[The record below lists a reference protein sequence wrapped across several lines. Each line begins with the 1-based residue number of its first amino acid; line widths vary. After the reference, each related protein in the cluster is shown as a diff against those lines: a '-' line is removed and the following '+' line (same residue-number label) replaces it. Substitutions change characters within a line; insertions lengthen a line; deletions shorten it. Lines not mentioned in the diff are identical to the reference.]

1 MAAGGRGK
9 EPTLTSPHCLKPTAQ
24 GILSTRTRSKREDGW
39 GVANLRECS
48 RWGLYLRGAALNSK
62 STRCQASQA
71 QIARRDFLN
80 GMAWVAGAAMIPK
93 AVGISLDPGPDLS
106 AEEYFLAQGITP
118 SDPRYY
124 PPALTGMRGSHPGS
138 FEIGHALRDGRR
150 WDNAEAVIDTGEHYD
165 LVVAGAGISGLS
177 AAYFFRKLHGPQSK
191 VLVLD
196 NHDDFGG
203 HAKRNEFSAG
213 GRTVIGCGG
222 TLAIEELQ
230 LYTPEVMGL
239 LRELGI
245 EIRRF
250 EKYYDQDFRRAHGL
264 KIGCFFDKSAFGV
277 DKLCRQQTDSVYW
290 LDTHFDPK
298 EIEAFISQAPLAP
311 QAQRDLRQLYFSKND
326 YLPGKTHAEKLELL
340 KRVSLKVFLEQYA
353 KVHPDVVKYYQQIT
367 HGWLGV
373 GIDAAAA
380 LDNLWFI
387 PPAVTESLGLQA
399 EAAGELS
406 GQPYIYH
413 FPDGNASIARLL
425 VRSLVPGAAPGST
438 MEDIVTAR
446 MKYPTLDVAESKV
459 RIRLNSTVVRVRHIG
474 DTSTAKNVAI
484 SYVDNGKAYRV
495 RADKVILACWNA
507 VIPYM
512 CTEMPQAQREG
523 LAYGVK
529 APEVYT
535 NVLLRDWSALKN
547 LGVGSVY
554 CPASYFSEVDMDYP
568 VSIGDYHYPHAPEE
582 PCVLRLERA
591 PCKPGLP
598 TNEQHRIGRAELFT
612 TSFSTF
618 EHHVRD
624 QLGRMFGAG
633 GLDPERD
640 ILGITVNRWP
650 HGYAYSYSTL
660 YDPEWPKGQAPH
672 IIGRQRFGRVAI
684 ANADSGAEA
693 ETSVAIAQ
701 ALRACREVLA
711 LSA

>member
-1 MAAGGRGK
+1 LKNKWTGRV
-9 EPTLTSPHCLKPTAQ
+9 S
-24 GILSTRTRSKREDGW
+24 
-39 GVANLRECS
+39 
-48 RWGLYLRGAALNSK
+48 
-62 STRCQASQA
+62 SQA

-80 GMAWVAGAAMIPK
+80 GMAWVAGAAIVPK
-93 AVGISLDPGPDLS
+93 ALGMNLDPGADLS
-106 AEEYFLAQGITP
+106 TEEYFLAQGIAP

-138 FEIGHALRDGRR
+138 FEIAHALRDGTR
-150 WDNAEAVIDTGEHYD
+150 WHNAETFIDTGEHYD
-165 LVVAGAGISGLS
+165 LVIAGAGISGLS

-191 VLVLD
+191 ILVLD

-203 HAKRNEFSAG
+203 HAKRNEFSAN
-213 GRTVIGCGG
+213 GRTVLGCGG

-230 LYTPEVMGL
+230 LYTPEVKGL
-239 LRELGI
+239 LSELGI
-245 EIRRF
+245 EIQRF
-250 EKYYDQDFRRAHGL
+250 QRYYDQDFRKRHGL
-264 KIGCFFDKSAFGV
+264 KIACFFDKSVFGV
-277 DKLCRQQTDSVYW
+277 DKLCPQQTDSVYW
-290 LDTHFDPK
+290 FDAHFDPK

-311 QAQRDLRQLYFSKND
+311 NAQRDLRQLYFRKVD
-326 YLPGKTHAEKLELL
+326 YLPGRTHAEKIELL
-340 KRVSLKVFLEQYA
+340 KRISLKAFLEQYA

-367 HGWLGV
+367 HGWLAV

-380 LDNLWFI
+380 LDNLWFL
-387 PPAVTESLGLQA
+387 PPAVTEGLGLQA

-446 MKYPTLDVAESKV
+446 MRYAALDRAESKV

-474 DTSTAKNVAI
+474 DPSTAKNVAV
-484 SYVDNGKAYRV
+484 SYVNNGKPYRV
-495 RADKVILACWNA
+495 HADRVILACWNM

-512 CTEMPQAQREG
+512 CPEMPQAQRAG
-523 LAYGVK
+523 LAFGVK
-529 APEVYT
+529 APLVYT

-547 LGVGSVY
+547 LGVGAVY

-568 VSIGDYHYPHAPEE
+568 VSIGEYHYARAPEE
-582 PCVLRLERA
+582 PCVLRLERT

-598 TNEQHRIGRAELFT
+598 IKEQHRTGRAELFT
-612 TSFSTF
+612 TSFATF
-618 EHHVRD
+618 EHHIRD

-633 GLDPERD
+633 SLDPEKD
-640 ILGITVNRWP
+640 ILAITVNRWP

-660 YDPEWPKGQAPH
+660 SDPEWPEGRAPH
-672 IIGRQRFGRVAI
+672 IVGRQLFGRVAI

-701 ALRACREVLA
+701 ALRACRDVLKA
-711 LSA
+711 S

>member
-1 MAAGGRGK
+1 M
-9 EPTLTSPHCLKPTAQ
+9 
-24 GILSTRTRSKREDGW
+24 DG
-39 GVANLRECS
+39 GVAESSTLR
-48 RWGLYLRGAALNSK
+48 GLYLRGVALNNK
-62 STRCQASQA
+62 STRCLASQA

-93 AVGISLDPGPDLS
+93 AVGIALDSGADLS

-138 FEIGHALRDGRR
+138 FEIGHALRDGTR
-150 WDNAEAVIDTGEHYD
+150 WDNAAVIDPGEHYD
-165 LVVAGAGISGLS
+165 LVIAGAGISGLS
-177 AAYFFRKLHGPQSK
+177 AAYFFRKLHGLQSK
-191 VLVLD
+191 ILVLD

-203 HAKRNEFSAG
+203 HAKRNEFRAD

-245 EIRRF
+245 EIQRF
-250 EKYYDQDFRRAHGL
+250 EKYYDRDFRKTHGL
-264 KIGCFFDKSAFGV
+264 KNACFFDKSVFGV
-277 DKLCRQQTDSVYW
+277 DKLCPQQTDSVYW
-290 LDTHFDPK
+290 LDTQFDPK
-298 EIEAFISQAPLAP
+298 EIEAFISQTPLAP
-311 QAQRDLRQLYFSKND
+311 EAQEDLRQLYFSKID
-326 YLPGKTHAEKLELL
+326 YLAGKTHAEKIELL
-340 KRVSLKVFLEQYA
+340 KRVSLKAFLEQYA

-387 PPAVTESLGLQA
+387 PPAVTEGLGLQA

-446 MKYPTLDVAESKV
+446 MRYAALDQAESKV

-474 DTSTAKNVAI
+474 DPSKAKSVAV
-484 SYVDNGKAYRV
+484 SYINHGKTYLV
-495 RADKVILACWNA
+495 RADKVILACWNM

-512 CTEMPQAQREG
+512 CPEMSQAQREG
-523 LAYGVK
+523 LSYGVK

-547 LGVGSVY
+547 LGVGAVY

-568 VSIGDYHYPHAPEE
+568 VSIGDYQYSRTPKE
-582 PCVLRLERA
+582 PCLLRLERA

-598 TNEQHRIGRAELFT
+598 TKEQHRIGRAELFT
-612 TSFSTF
+612 TSFATF

-633 GLDPERD
+633 GLDPEKD
-640 ILGITVNRWP
+640 ILAITVNRWP

-660 YDPEWPKGQAPH
+660 FDPEWPKGRAPH
-672 IIGRQRFGRVAI
+672 VVGRQRFGRVAI
-684 ANADSGAEA
+684 ANADSGAYA
-693 ETSVAIAQ
+693 ETSVAIAE
-701 ALRACREVLA
+701 ALRACRDVLEV
-711 LSA
+711 SS

>member
-1 MAAGGRGK
+1 
-9 EPTLTSPHCLKPTAQ
+9 
-24 GILSTRTRSKREDGW
+24 
-39 GVANLRECS
+39 
-48 RWGLYLRGAALNSK
+48 LRGTGLNNK
-62 STRCQASQA
+62 STRHIGSQA

-80 GMAWVAGAAMIPK
+80 GMAWAAGAAMLPK
-93 AVGISLDPGPDLS
+93 ALAMTLDSGPDPS
-106 AEEYFLAQGITP
+106 AEEYFLAQGIAP

-138 FEIGHALRDGRR
+138 FEIGHALRDGTR
-150 WDNAEAVIDTGEHYD
+150 WDNADTVTDTGEHYD
-165 LVVAGAGISGLS
+165 LVIAGAGISGL
-177 AAYFFRKLHGPQSK
+177 AAAHFFRKLHGPDSK
-191 VLVLD
+191 ILVLD

-203 HAKRNEFSAG
+203 HAKRNEFSAR
-213 GRTVIGCGG
+213 GRTVLGCGG
-222 TLAIEELQ
+222 TLAIEELK
-230 LYTPEVMGL
+230 LYTPEAMGL

-245 EIRRF
+245 EIQRF

-264 KIGCFFDKSAFGV
+264 KTACFFDRNVFGV
-277 DKLCRQQTDSVYW
+277 DKLCPQQTDSVYW

-311 QAQRDLRQLYFSKND
+311 EARRALGQLYFSKID
-326 YLPGKTHAEKLELL
+326 YLHGKTHAEKIELL
-340 KRVSLKVFLEQYA
+340 KRVSLKTFLEQYA
-353 KVHPDVVKYYQQIT
+353 KVHPDVVNYYQQIT

-387 PPAVTESLGLQA
+387 PPAVTEGLGLQT

-425 VRSLVPGAAPGST
+425 VRSLVPGAAAGST

-446 MKYPTLDVAESKV
+446 MRYAALDRAQSKV

-474 DTSTAKNVAI
+474 DPSTAKNVDV
-484 SYVDNGKAYRV
+484 SYINNGKAYRV
-495 RADKVILACWNA
+495 RADRVILACWNM

-512 CTEMPQAQREG
+512 CPEMPQAQREG

-529 APEVYT
+529 APLVYT
-535 NVLLRDWSALKN
+535 NVLLRSWSALKN
-547 LGVGSVY
+547 LGVGAVY

-568 VSIGDYHYPHAPEE
+568 VSIGDYRYPRTPEE

-598 TNEQHRIGRAELFT
+598 TKEQHRIGRAELFT
-612 TSFSTF
+612 TSFATF

-633 GLDPERD
+633 GLDPGKD
-640 ILGITVNRWP
+640 ILAITVNRWP

-660 YDPEWPKGQAPH
+660 VDPEWPEGKEPH
-672 IIGRQRFGRVAI
+672 VVGRQRFGRVAI
-684 ANADSGAEA
+684 ANADSGADA

-701 ALRACREVLA
+701 ALRACRDVLETP
-711 LSA
+711 S